1 MLGFENEIRPVLPPF
16 GQSRPDREI
25 LGDLAGAL
33 EVDDAPCVITPPVA
47 REPRGP
53 ARADRAEEAG
63 QGLPFR
69 LTAVPSLFGD
79 GLQSLQSP
87 DLAQI
92 RRGLQVVMNGED
104 FEQMGFGE
112 REIVEVRTPNGCARA
127 EAGHDAAIPR
137 NLLLL
142 RHAAGSAAGLSLIG
156 PGTDVVPAAIARIG
170 T

>member
-1 MLGFENEIRPVLPPF
+1 MPQDAGHGF
-16 GQSRPDREI
+16 S
-25 LGDLAGAL
+25 
-33 EVDDAPCVITPPVA
+33 
-47 REPRGP
+47 
-53 ARADRAEEAG
+53 
-63 QGLPFR
+63 FR

-79 GLQSLQSP
+79 GLLSRQSP

-92 RRGLQVVMNGED
+92 RRGLRIVMNGED
-104 FEQMGFGE
+104 FEQMGLGE
-112 REIVEVRTPNGCARA
+112 REIVEVRTPNGSARA

-142 RHAAGSAAGLSLIG
+142 RHAAGSAAGLSLIR